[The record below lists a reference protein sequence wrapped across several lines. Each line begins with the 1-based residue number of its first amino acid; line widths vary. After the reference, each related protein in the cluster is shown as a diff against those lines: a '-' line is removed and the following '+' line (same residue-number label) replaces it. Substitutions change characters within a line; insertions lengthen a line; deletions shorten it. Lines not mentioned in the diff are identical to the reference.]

1 MSLSSASGS
10 SFIDSVARKQPLFNA
25 DNYDDV
31 IKTTRTGP
39 QTAAKAQ
46 SDVASAKAL
55 FPNAEVVGSTLDAFV
70 KGLVAHGTSSL
81 PVITSEIGD
90 TWIYGLQAD
99 PKKTKSVRLLLRE
112 RAAAVAETPS
122 LASDPSFRN
131 MSRWLFKLTEHTWG
145 ETHGRYDHFG
155 VYVCINT
162 LGTLMVLRSLPL
174 APSREPRC

>member
-1 MSLSSASGS
+1 M
-10 SFIDSVARKQPLFNA
+10 
-25 DNYDDV
+25 
-31 IKTTRTGP
+31 
-39 QTAAKAQ
+39 
-46 SDVASAKAL
+46 
-55 FPNAEVVGSTLDAFV
+55 DAFV

-145 ETHGRYDHFG
+145 ETHGRYDHLE
-155 VYVCINT
+155 YIYIYIY
-162 LGTLMVLRSLPL
+162 
-174 APSREPRC
+174 